1 MLFTFVGLTAIDV
14 SLCGPV
20 DVVSQSVFACAA
32 LCTAVVQIAVPVF
45 TAGPEP
51 NVALGT
57 GAGASNGLC
66 VKSTGCGSSSANA
79 ATLTTNAATRTTRI
93 TAESRAVRLLILP
106 PHRLR
111 TAGSDGWLTATI
123 TPTAVVLPPK
133 PGTKPRLHIT
143 PLAAGAV

>member
-106 PHRLR
+106 PIDENAPNGGESWRR
-111 TAGSDGWLTATI
+111 TPFSSRH
-123 TPTAVVLPPK
+123 TPERGLLDDPP
-133 PGTKPRLHIT
+133 
-143 PLAAGAV
+143 